1 VDTPTRLYLIRHGQV
16 ANFLDETYN
25 GHKDV
30 DITAHGVRQMEAVAD
45 RLSDE
50 TLAGVYCSDL
60 IRARRGAD
68 IIAPRHGL
76 VPHARPALR
85 ELDVNLWEGLDAD
98 GVEER
103 FPGAFDAWMAQ
114 GADYRIPGGESL
126 RDLAERVIPA
136 LRGILGAHEG
146 ENIALVA
153 HGVVNRVIL
162 ADAMG
167 MGLDLNRLYSIEQD
181 YGCMNIIDY
190 LPDYAVV
197 KLVNRQLLDEKQF

>member
-1 VDTPTRLYLIRHGQV
+1 LDTPTRLYLIRHGQV
-16 ANFLDETYN
+16 ANFSEETYN
-25 GHKDV
+25 GHRDV

-50 TLAGVYCSDL
+50 TLAAVYCSDL
-60 IRARRGAD
+60 IRTRKGAD

-76 VPHARPALR
+76 APQRPALR
-85 ELDVNLWEGLDAD
+85 ELDVKLWEGLNAD

-103 FPGAFDAWMAQ
+103 FPGAFDAWREQ
-114 GADYRIPGGESL
+114 GAEYQVPGGESI

-136 LRGILGAHEG
+136 LREILSAHDG
-146 ENIALVA
+146 ENIVLVA
-153 HGVVNRVIL
+153 HGGVNRVIL

-167 MGLDLNRLYSIEQD
+167 FDLDHLYSIEQD

-190 LPDYAVV
+190 FPDYAVV
-197 KLVNRQLLDEKQF
+197 RLVNRRLLDEKQF